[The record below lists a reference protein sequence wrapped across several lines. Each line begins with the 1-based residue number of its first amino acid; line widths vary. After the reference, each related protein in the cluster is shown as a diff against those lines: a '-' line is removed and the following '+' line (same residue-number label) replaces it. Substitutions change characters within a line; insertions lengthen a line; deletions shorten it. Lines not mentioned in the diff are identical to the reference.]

1 MTDSFTLFLNSISVI
16 LIGVSTYTLVR
27 YRHKEYEI
35 SLYEKQIDAGDKL
48 INECSDY
55 LNKFFK
61 KVQEYYDETNV
72 SIKVIDGKFNDI
84 QLEHLHR
91 NIANDFA
98 KDYQDSFYKMLRFS
112 SLLPD
117 RIADEAL
124 HFYEDTFE
132 MFNDSPPLSFDELYE
147 EGYECFGNLVDAIRI
162 ELHVESLSKQTRS
175 KIPFAAKRKFK
186 N

>member
-1 MTDSFTLFLNSISVI
+1 MINYFNIGFGFANVVLIFISTVLLF
-16 LIGVSTYTLVR
+16 R

-35 SLYEKQIDAGDKL
+35 ILYEKQIDAADKL

-55 LNKFFK
+55 LNKFFT
-61 KVQEYYDETNV
+61 KVQEHYDENNV
-72 SIKVIDGKFNDI
+72 AIKVIDGKFNDI

-91 NIANDFA
+91 NIAIDFS
-98 KDYQDSFYKMLRFS
+98 KQYQDSFYRMLRFS

-132 MFNDSPPLSFDELYE
+132 MFSDSPPRCARF
-147 EGYECFGNLVDAIRI
+147 AI
-162 ELHVESLSKQTRS
+162 ELS
-175 KIPFAAKRKFK
+175 
-186 N
+186 